1 MLNEYGWGGAFDLGW
16 APSARFSLTADPI
29 STSTAACSLI
39 EPDAFALLRKY
50 DIQACLIARKAALS
64 TVLAALPDW
73 QAVYTDE
80 TAVLY
85 VHKRRQAAPED

>member
-1 MLNEYGWGGAFDLGW
+1 MGPERKVFIDGRADIYEYSGV
-16 APSARFSLTADPI
+16 FSDYLDI
-29 STSTAACSLI
+29 VRL

-64 TVLAALPDW
+64 TVLAALADW

-85 VHKRRQAAPED
+85 VHKRRQVAPED